1 MRHDLTKNVS
11 QIQQVEV
18 KKTRKIN
25 NHLIKKENS

>member
-11 QIQQVEV
+11 QIQQAEL
-18 KKTRKIN
+18 KKIRKIN

>member
-1 MRHDLTKNVS
+1 MRHDLTKNVL

-25 NHLIKKENS
+25 NRLIKKENS